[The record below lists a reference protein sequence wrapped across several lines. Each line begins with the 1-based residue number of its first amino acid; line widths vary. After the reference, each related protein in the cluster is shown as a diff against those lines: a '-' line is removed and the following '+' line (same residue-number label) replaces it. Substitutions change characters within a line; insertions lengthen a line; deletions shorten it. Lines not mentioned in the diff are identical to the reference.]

1 MSGLSTLSGAPS
13 LGRRSDSGN
22 SGVSLT
28 GGLLPLGGKPK
39 ITNTTSDLD
48 ELLSIMDD
56 EPSAARN
63 RSTKPTKTDK
73 TDSKTSKS
81 KSKSRE
87 SNRSKGKSKK
97 SSSKG
102 KDGGSGGSEEEVV
115 VSSDELGDMDL
126 DAFPSRTTSR
136 PSTASNNAPVDHA
149 PFSTSSSALLQP
161 TGFSL
166 NKGLVST
173 RDSASSRS
181 GKDILGAD
189 SPEQKHTVLPRP
201 GLAAVFFT
209 AAQPPP

>member
-1 MSGLSTLSGAPS
+1 MSGLSTLSGAPA

-56 EPSAARN
+56 EPSAARS
-63 RSTKPTKTDK
+63 RSTKPSKTDK
-73 TDSKTSKS
+73 ADSKASKS

-87 SNRSKGKSKK
+87 SKSKGKSKK
-97 SSSKG
+97 PSSKG
-102 KDGGSGGSEEEVV
+102 KGGGSGGSDEEVV

-126 DAFPSRTTSR
+126 DAFPSRSTSR
-136 PSTASNNAPVDHA
+136 PSTASGSAQADVTGVPL
-149 PFSTSSSALLQP
+149 STSSSALLQP

-166 NKGLVST
+166 TKGT
-173 RDSASSRS
+173 RDSATSRS
-181 GKDILGAD
+181 SKDIFGPD
-189 SPEQKHTVLPRP
+189 SPEQKHTVGDDRALS
-201 GLAAVFFT
+201 AAVLFIRSRNS
-209 AAQPPP
+209 PD